1 MTTIMDTFAGIMM
14 GLVAVSAVIA
24 AVGLVNLLTIG
35 VVQRRRELGL
45 LRALGVS
52 TRQVRRL
59 VLLEAAHITIT
70 ATVTG
75 LVLGTAYGW
84 AGAQSLLGAVPMPPS
99 FSAPTLV
106 APAVPWLPV
115 AIIVVATAVLTLV
128 AAVVPTRLATRV
140 APVEALAD

>member
-1 MTTIMDTFAGIMM
+1 M
-14 GLVAVSAVIA
+14 
-24 AVGLVNLLTIG
+24 
-35 VVQRRRELGL
+35 
-45 LRALGVS
+45 
-52 TRQVRRL
+52 

-99 FSAPTLV
+99 FAAPTLV
-106 APAVPWLPV
+106 APAVPWIPV
-115 AIIVVATAVLTLV
+115 AIIVVATAILTLV